1 MSLRARWRLHMILG
15 LNILIVLVIG
25 TAALTMLLEERHA
38 LSTLHKTAAAQT
50 HAAAQQAIADM
61 QRELALTSAAITAG
75 ALPEDALDTLLSGEP
90 ALDIVVMI
98 DAHGDRALIVPD
110 DGVGVPDWHEH
121 AAFDAAAGG
130 DVYVGPSAKE
140 STQWII
146 AVPGP
151 DPGGALIALVDTAQL
166 WSSAVDPAIGEKGYV
181 YLVAEDGAL
190 LAVGTNVTP
199 EGDAEPG
206 SFGVFED
213 SRDGKVASRMY
224 WGLTGDSVVGR
235 VQHYPEMG
243 YTVIVETPLSEFY
256 PVAVRMIGLLG
267 LGLLLTVGVGE
278 WLIRR
283 ILRTVTGPLEGLR
296 SAARAVGAGD
306 YGYRVRM
313 PEQTDREIVE
323 VGLAFN
329 DMIKRLADT
338 QRQLDQYTNEMQEIV
353 DLRARELSRKSTLME
368 AAAEVSRTVATIREP
383 RVLVARV
390 VELIKTHF
398 KVYHADIMLLEEDSG
413 RLVPGDGLPRPGMPE
428 LILHDATTSVIAWVA
443 NSGETLYV
451 PDVKQ
456 ETRYRRADS
465 LPASRC
471 ELAIPLV
478 LEGTVL
484 GVMNLE
490 ADHRDAFPK
499 DQIDVL
505 ETLAGEIALSIHNAR
520 AFRAMEQSNNDL
532 AQAMMQANQANTLK
546 SRFLYNASQK
556 LRPPLDDIVSTTE
569 MMLSGVSGEV
579 PKEVLEQQRLVLNHG
594 RVMQA
599 LVEDMLDLSAIEA
612 GHMQLALQ
620 WVTLPPLLEEVT
632 NAARALHMAAYA
644 QHTLEVRLDL
654 MHLTTPLP
662 PVWVDVDRL
671 RYILINLMSNA
682 VKYTEKGEVVLSA
695 SATDADVLI
704 TVRDTGPGIGDDEM
718 RYLFEPFQHQSAPVV
733 ADQGTGLGLPVARLL
748 AMRHGGDLMV
758 ETRLREGTMFTL
770 RLPCHPDGAPPP
782 P

>member
-1 MSLRARWRLHMILG
+1 
-15 LNILIVLVIG
+15 
-25 TAALTMLLEERHA
+25 
-38 LSTLHKTAAAQT
+38 
-50 HAAAQQAIADM
+50 M
-61 QRELALTSAAITAG
+61 QRDLALTGAAINAG
-75 ALPEDALDTLLSGEP
+75 MSPAAALDTLLNGAP
-90 ALDIVVMI
+90 ALHSVTMI
-98 DAHGDRALIVPD
+98 DPD
-110 DGVGVPDWHEH
+110 GSSSLAAPQVEDISRDWRGH
-121 AAFDAAAGG
+121 AAFEAITAG
-130 DVYVGPSAKE
+130 DVYAGPSANDT
-140 STQWII
+140 TQWVI

-151 DPGGALIALVDTAQL
+151 EPGGALVALVDVALL
-166 WSSAVDPAIGEKGYV
+166 WQAAVDPAIGDEGYA
-181 YLVAEDGAL
+181 YLVADNGAL
-190 LAVGTNVTP
+190 LALAIGITP
-199 EGDAEPG
+199 EDDAEPA
-206 SFGVFED
+206 SFAVFED
-213 SRDGKVASRMY
+213 SRNGKIASRIY
-224 WGLTGDSVVGR
+224 WGLSGASVVGR
-235 VQHYPEMG
+235 AHRYPDAG
-243 YTVIVETPLSEFY
+243 YTVITETPLSEFY
-256 PVAVRMIGLLG
+256 PVVVRMIGLWG

-283 ILRTVTGPLEGLR
+283 ILRTVVGPLEGLG

-313 PEQTDREIVE
+313 PEQTDRELAE

-338 QRQLDQYTNEMQEIV
+338 QRQLDAYTNEMQEIV

-368 AAAEVSRTVATIREP
+368 AAAEVSHTVAKIHEP

-390 VELIKTHF
+390 VELIQAHF
-398 KVYHADIMLLEEDSG
+398 GVYHAEILLIEPGNG
-413 RLVPGDGLPRPGMPE
+413 RLVPGDGLSRPGMPE
-428 LILHDATTSVIAWVA
+428 VSLHDATTSVIAWVA
-443 NSGETLYV
+443 NSGNTLYV

-478 LEGTVL
+478 FEDTVL

-505 ETLAGEIALSIHNAR
+505 EALAGEIALSIHNAR
-520 AFRAMEQSNNDL
+520 SFRAMEQANNDL
-532 AQAMMQANQANTLK
+532 AQATMQANQANTLK
-546 SRFLYNASQK
+546 SRFLFSASQK
-556 LRPPLDDIVSTTE
+556 LRPPLDAIVSVTE
-569 MMLSGVSGEV
+569 MMLSGVSGEI
-579 PKEVLEQQRLVLNHG
+579 PGDVLDQQRQILNHG

-644 QHTLEVRLDL
+644 QHSLEVHLDL
-654 MHLTTPLP
+654 MHLTEALP
-662 PVWVDVDRL
+662 PVWADVDRL

-718 RYLFEPFQHQSAPVV
+718 RYLFEPFQQQSAPVV
-733 ADQGTGLGLPVARLL
+733 TDQGTGLGLPVARLL
-748 AMRHGGDLMV
+748 AMRHGGDLTV
-758 ETRLREGTMFTL
+758 ETRMREGTTFTL